1 MNRLT
6 TDKPEG
12 NVENSLNLFYIKDQ
26 WTWVRGYGSANGDE
40 DISLSDLVRM
50 MTKAIVP
57 DAELPKSDDDLSF
70 VMPEW
75 LMFEPG
81 SPEGII
87 ALLYNAGW
95 AFAELR
101 QRLAA
106 YEDTGLT
113 PEEVENMRESKADAQ
128 FMLTELCK
136 LCDYD
141 RLCELAQ
148 ADKDG
153 KLVVV
158 PCKVGDTVFDA
169 FEAAENGLVGV
180 IRETKVKEI
189 YVHFDKRDRAWLV
202 INGRYYEASDF
213 GKTAFLNRKKAEKAA
228 VGGADNA

>member
-1 MNRLT
+1 MKRLT

-12 NVENSLNLFYIKDQ
+12 NVENLLNLFYIKDQ

-75 LMFEPG
+75 LMFEPD

-101 QRLAA
+101 QRLAY
-106 YEDTGLT
+106 YEDLKEQGRL
-113 PEEVENMRESKADAQ
+113 VE
-128 FMLTELCK
+128 L
-136 LCDYD
+136 
-141 RLCELAQ
+141 
-148 ADKDG
+148 
-153 KLVVV
+153 
-158 PCKVGDTVFDA
+158 PCKIDTPIYLIRTEKEPRKGEKYIVEEYDIDHFTIGGAMIPMITACSKENEWKALIDGTQRGHEYFFD
-169 FEAAENGLVGV
+169 
-180 IRETKVKEI
+180 REE
-189 YVHFDKRDRAWLV
+189 
-202 INGRYYEASDF
+202 
-213 GKTAFLNRKKAEKAA
+213 AEKALA
-228 VGGADNA
+228 EVRDHA